1 MTKSEKKKK
10 KAGAL
15 ANLNP
20 DLAFEVDDPMSN
32 LKKAARNMRFQSDQ
46 VAKRSDLCDRDV
58 FLGTEEQD
66 SKTPSAPVSA
76 TCWRQCS
83 KTVRSE

>member
-46 VAKRSDLCDRDV
+46 VQFLSFRAKVESL
-58 FLGTEEQD
+58 
-66 SKTPSAPVSA
+66 VS
-76 TCWRQCS
+76 RILY
-83 KTVRSE
+83 RYF

>member
-1 MTKSEKKKK
+1 MKNQEKNEETNFGIYDTAPRKMTKSEKKKK

-46 VAKRSDLCDRDV
+46 VCAISRKICNRKHI
-58 FLGTEEQD
+58 
-66 SKTPSAPVSA
+66 SKL
-76 TCWRQCS
+76 
-83 KTVRSE
+83 